1 MSGDAGIDRMIVAGF
16 CAFLGLFVGSFLNVV
31 IYRVPAG
38 ESVVKPRSRCP
49 KCGTQITSVDN
60 IPVLSWL
67 ILRGKCRS
75 CGVHISA
82 RYPLIELGTA
92 GLFGCVG
99 FWLGP
104 AWDLPAFLYLAAIG
118 IALTMIDLDTRRL
131 PNAIVLPSYGVAL
144 ALLGVAGV
152 ADDRLFDLGRACAG
166 GVIAFGVYFLLA
178 LIYPAGMGFGDVKL
192 AGVLGIYLGW
202 VGWPSL
208 AVGIFA
214 AFLIGAVIGLAL
226 MAAGRGGRKTAVP
239 FGPFM
244 VVGTFV
250 GLWAGPAIVG
260 LYFSVLGLS

>member
-1 MSGDAGIDRMIVAGF
+1 MIVAGF

-38 ESVVKPRSRCP
+38 LSVVKPRSRCP
-49 KCGTQITSVDN
+49 QCGTQISSIDN

-67 ILRGKCRS
+67 ILRAKCRT

-82 RYPLIELGTA
+82 RYPLVELLTA
-92 GLFGCVG
+92 VLFGCVG

-104 AWDLPAFLYLAAIG
+104 AWELPAFLYLAAIG
-118 IALTMIDLDTRRL
+118 IALAMIDLDTRRL

-144 ALLGVAGV
+144 ALLGVAAV
-152 ADDRLFDLGRACAG
+152 AEQQVPVLGRACAG
-166 GVIAFGVYFLLA
+166 GVVAFGIYFLLA

-208 AVGIFA
+208 AVGIFS
-214 AFLIGAVIGLAL
+214 AFLIGAIVGLGL
-226 MAAGRGGRKTAVP
+226 MAVRSGGRKTAVP

-250 GLWAGPAIVG
+250 GLWAGPPIANWYLNIVG
-260 LYFSVLGLS
+260 LS

>member
-1 MSGDAGIDRMIVAGF
+1 MIVAGF

-49 KCGTQITSVDN
+49 KCGTQITSMDN
-60 IPVLSWL
+60 IPVLSWF
-67 ILRGKCRS
+67 ILQGKCRT

-104 AWDLPAFLYLAAIG
+104 AWDLSAFLYLAAIG

-166 GVIAFGVYFLLA
+166 GVIAFGIYFLLA

-192 AGVLGIYLGW
+192 AGVLGLYLGW

-214 AFLIGAVIGLAL
+214 SFLIGAVVGLAL
-226 MAAGRGGRKTAVP
+226 IAAGRGGRKTAVP

-244 VVGTFV
+244 VVGTFI
-250 GLWAGPAIVG
+250 GLWAGPVIVG
-260 LYFSVLGLS
+260 WYFSVLGLS